1 MDYAEQRIARKQSSD
16 GASSAPQTAS
26 SRQARG
32 PSGKP
37 VDPLSAERQQVARQL
52 KRSVNAMADEDVDQE
67 EEVRAVHAKA
77 MTPTVAR
84 KVMRAEAAPAPGAS
98 GEPPV
103 PKTQDAYN
111 AHLRVKFAAQF
122 AELKTIAEA
131 FKAKGGEIKTKE
143 AELSINAEERKQ
155 LEDQFAGKK
164 GELTEDE
171 KKLKER
177 MQMLQAIAPHEGKRM
192 EDLLKQAKDLLKTHG
207 DKRIKDEGDRKLLES
222 LMLAAI
228 KLNGDIEPEGAGKG
242 RILYTETIDKQENG
256 RLVALA
262 ETQRVPPA
270 ECAALAVNY
279 RNWARAFFRSEVM
292 TNQDAAEVL
301 YLRDLGI
308 AGSRE
313 GLTPQQVMEKVFGN
327 IKKDKGIDPNLKFDE
342 ASEEQKLEVYKGMI
356 ESAKKTNAG
365 ATAGSTGGKK

>member
-1 MDYAEQRIARKQSSD
+1 MDHAERRIARKHSSE
-16 GASSAPQTAS
+16 GTVGAPQTAS
-26 SRQARG
+26 SRHARG
-32 PSGKP
+32 ASGKLL
-37 VDPLSAERQQVARQL
+37 DPLIAERQQVALQL
-52 KRSVNAMADEDVDQE
+52 KRSVNAMADDDVAQG
-67 EEVRAVHAKA
+67 EEVQAVPAKA
-77 MTPTVAR
+77 MTPTLAR
-84 KVMRAEAAPAPGAS
+84 KVMRAEAAPVAS
-98 GEPPV
+98 AEPPV

-131 FKAKGGEIKTKE
+131 FAAKGGEIKTKE
-143 AELSINAEERKQ
+143 AELAINAEERTQ
-155 LEDQFAGKK
+155 LETQFAGKK

-177 MQMLQAIAPHEGKRM
+177 MQMLQAIAPHEGKHM
-192 EDLLKQAKDLLKTHG
+192 EDLLKEAKDLLKLHG

-242 RILYTETIDKQENG
+242 RILYTETIDKEENG

-270 ECAALAVNY
+270 ESAALAVNY

-292 TNQDAAEVL
+292 TNQDAAQVL

-327 IKKDKGIDPNLKFDE
+327 IKKDKGIDPNVKFEE

>member
-1 MDYAEQRIARKQSSD
+1 MDHVNRRIARKLSAD
-16 GASSAPQTAS
+16 AASNAAPSTS
-26 SRQARG
+26 SRHTRG
-32 PSGKP
+32 ASGKP
-37 VDPLSAERQQVARQL
+37 VDPLAAEREQVARQI
-52 KRSVNAMADEDVDQE
+52 KRSIGATADEDVAHDE
-67 EEVRAVHAKA
+67 EAKA
-77 MTPTVAR
+77 APAQAMAPTLAR
-84 KVMRAEAAPAPGAS
+84 KIMRAETAPVANA
-98 GEPPV
+98 EPPV

-111 AHLRVKFAAQF
+111 AHLRVKFAGQF
-122 AELKTIAEA
+122 AELKAIAEA
-131 FKAKGGEIKTKE
+131 FAAKGGEIKTKE

-155 LEDQFAGKK
+155 LEEQFAGKK
-164 GELTEDE
+164 GELSEDD

-177 MQMLQAIAPHEGKRM
+177 MQMLQAIAPHEGKHM
-192 EDLLKQAKDLLKTHG
+192 EDLLKEAKELLKTHG

-242 RILYTETIDKQENG
+242 RILYTETIDKEENG

-327 IKKDKGIDPNLKFDE
+327 IKKEKGIDPNLKFDE